1 MDINI
6 KGKLQNKLIEEGDL
20 VIDSISPEESVA
32 MLVVK
37 NSDSDYNIVVFDNE
51 FKDEEEVFINHYF
64 NITEEEL
71 QQNYRL
77 VAKAKDV
84 KITIEY

>member
-20 VIDSISPEESVA
+20 VINSIYPEESVA

-37 NSDSDYNIVVFDNE
+37 NSDSDYNVVVFYNE